1 MESEKSKTREFT
13 TQELA
18 GYDGTDGKPVYVAFG
33 GTVYDVSNSP
43 LWKKGSH
50 FRRHLPGTDLTDQ
63 MGCAPHGADVLGRAG
78 IEAVGVLIK
87 RHAEDPVPPLLA
99 AVYRR
104 FPFMRRHTH
113 PASVHFPIAF
123 LTAASAFTFLSLFWP
138 GLLGID
144 HEKTAFVM
152 LVLAAL
158 FTPVT
163 IVTGIIIWRV
173 DYQFRSYR
181 RIRYLIVLSVV
192 ILILESA
199 CLYLRIPGPVK
210 EGGAALV
217 YNGLMLL
224 MAPLAGLAGYNGG
237 QLVYPTNK

>member
-1 MESEKSKTREFT
+1 MGSEKDKVREFT
-13 TQELA
+13 TKELA
-18 GYDGTDGKPVYVAFG
+18 EFDGRNGKPVYVAFG

-43 LWKKGSH
+43 LWKRGSH

-63 MGCAPHGADVLGRAG
+63 MGCAPHGADVLGRPG
-78 IEAVGVLIK
+78 IEAVGVLVK
-87 RHAEDPVPPLLA
+87 RHAEDPVPTLLA

-123 LTAASAFTFLSLFWP
+123 LTAASAFTFLSLFLP
-138 GLLGID
+138 GLFGID
-144 HEKTAFVM
+144 HEKTAFMM

-163 IVTGIIIWRV
+163 IATGIVIWRV

-181 RIRYLIVLSVV
+181 RIRYLIALSAV
-192 ILILESA
+192 IMSLELV
-199 CLYLRIPGPVK
+199 CLYLRIPGPVG
-210 EGGAALV
+210 EGGAALI
-217 YNGLMLL
+217 YNGIMLL
-224 MAPLAGLAGYNGG
+224 LGPLAGLAGYNGG

>member
-1 MESEKSKTREFT
+1 MESEKSKIREFT

>member
-1 MESEKSKTREFT
+1 MESDKTTLREFT
-13 TQELA
+13 SQELA

-63 MGCAPHGADVLGRAG
+63 MGCAPHGADVLGRPG

-99 AVYRR
+99 AAYRI
-104 FPFMRRHTH
+104 FPFLRRHTH

-123 LTAASAFTFLSLFWP
+123 LTAASAFTFISFFSP
-138 GLLGID
+138 GLFGID

-152 LVLAAL
+152 LVLATL
-158 FTPVT
+158 FTPFT
-163 IVTGIIIWRV
+163 IATGVVIWKV
-173 DYQFRSYR
+173 DYQFRPYK
-181 RIRYLIVLSVV
+181 RIRYLIGLSVV
-192 ILILESA
+192 ILILEFA
-199 CLYLRIPGPVK
+199 CLYMRMPGPVEK
-210 EGGAALV
+210 GGAALA

-224 MAPLAGLAGYNGG
+224 MAPLAGITGYNGG
-237 QLVYPTNK
+237 QLVYPTSK